1 MHRRFACLLA
11 VYCTGTHA
19 QIEASAA
26 PQQVV
31 ISGAQTD
38 LEASQDFVAGKI
50 IIGQKKIAD
59 SGLQN
64 TGELLRREPAISVD
78 KSGRIGLLG
87 LPGYTQVLVDGQA
100 PAGDTMNIDLMRVE
114 RIEIAKT
121 TTAATGPFGIAGT
134 INIVLRKKQRKTS
147 SRLHGNVRTEGG
159 KKGMDLTWTTTGV
172 TDGSFSHTFTLSRW
186 RRLSTAHS
194 EYVQTSERPGR
205 GAVREYDGQAHI
217 PGLFESL
224 NANSVLAWTLD
235 ASHTLTFSPEI
246 ARYSSDNHSD
256 EQRRWMSGL
265 SASANQAS
273 KTPTNNLYLPLLW
286 NWKIDP
292 DSSLALKLVASGSR
306 SESRLR
312 RDEVWSPGGPR
323 QRVHEQDR
331 STRNYFLDLDYA
343 LDTED
348 GHRISAGAKF
358 ARNESD
364 SSYTDLVD
372 GRPDPSL
379 AVLGPETAS
388 HLTSARLFIQDEWR
402 INRRWAVNLGASG
415 ERRRYRLVEGP
426 ASSRP
431 RFKLWSPSA
440 HVSHRIGGNRKRQLR
455 ASLARSYRT
464 PFFDEMLLRPTI
476 NPYAP
481 CPALGFC
488 GANGIDL
495 ADSSGNPALRPE
507 RSLGLNLSYAHGFG
521 RDSEVSLEVY
531 TRDISDK
538 NGLDV
543 ALVDVPWAS
552 VPRYVIRQ
560 ANLGQARVRGLD
572 LEARLAGK
580 DFSPTLANLELS
592 GSIGLADSTLSELP
606 GPDNHIPGQSPWRAK
621 LGGSYSLQSLPV
633 KLGFDASYLPED
645 WVRSSARQRVY
656 ESSRRTLNL
665 NASWNASKTAIL
677 RLNLDNLLHHRASR
691 IDEYLEQGSLLRLS
705 TWNTHHARVVVRFE
719 TSL

>member
-1 MHRRFACLLA
+1 MHHRLACLLA
-11 VYCTGTHA
+11 ICSTCAHA
-19 QIEASAA
+19 QTGASAP

-38 LEASQDFVAGKI
+38 VEAGQDFVAGKI

-64 TGELLRREPAISVD
+64 TGELLRREPAISID

-100 PAGDTMNIDLMRVE
+100 QTGDYMNIDLMRVE

-121 TTAATGPFGIAGT
+121 TTAASGPFGIAGT
-134 INIVLRKKQRKTS
+134 INIILRKAQRKAS
-147 SRLHGNVRTEGG
+147 AKLHGNVRTEGG
-159 KKGMDLTWTTTGV
+159 RKGMDLTWSTTGV
-172 TDGSFSHTFTLSRW
+172 ADDFSHTFMLSRW
-186 RRLSTAHS
+186 RRLSSAHS
-194 EYVQTSERPGR
+194 DYVQTSERPGAGSVQEYE
-205 GAVREYDGQAHI
+205 GATHA
-217 PGLFESL
+217 PGLYESL
-224 NANSVLAWTLD
+224 IASSVLAWTLD
-235 ASHTLTFSPEI
+235 ANHTLTFSPEI
-246 ARYSSDNHSD
+246 ARSEFGNDSE
-256 EQRRWMSGL
+256 EQRRWLSGL
-265 SASANQAS
+265 ASFANQTS
-273 KTPTNNLYLPLLW
+273 TSPTNNVHLPLLW

-292 DSSLALKLVASGSR
+292 DSSLAVKLAANGAR
-306 SESRLR
+306 SDSRLR

-323 QRVHEQDR
+323 QRVHEHDNR
-331 STRNYFLDLDYA
+331 TRNYFLDLDYA
-343 LDTED
+343 LETGN

-379 AVLGPETAS
+379 AVLGPKTS
-388 HLTSARLFIQDEWR
+388 SSLTSARLFIQDEWR

-415 ERRRYRLVEGP
+415 ERRRYRLIEGS
-426 ASSRP
+426 ASNHP
-431 RFKLWSPSA
+431 RFDLWSPSA
-440 HVSHRIGGNRKRQLR
+440 HVSHRVQGNRKRQLR

-464 PFFDEMLLRPTI
+464 PFFDELLLRPTI

-481 CPALGFC
+481 CPSRGLC

-495 ADSSGNPALRPE
+495 ADSSGNPFLQPE
-507 RSLGLNLSYAHGFG
+507 RALGLNLSYAHGFG
-521 RDSEVSLEVY
+521 RDSELTVELY
-531 TRDISDK
+531 ARDISDK
-538 NGLDV
+538 TGQEV

-552 VPRYVIRQ
+552 APRYVIRQ
-560 ANLGQARVRGLD
+560 ANLGQARIRGLD

-580 DFSPTLANLELS
+580 DFSPTLAQLELS
-592 GSIGLADSTLSELP
+592 GSIGLADSTLSRLP
-606 GPDNHIPGQSPWRAK
+606 GPDNHIAGQSPWRAK
-621 LGGSYSLQSLPV
+621 LGGSYALQSLPV

-645 WVRSSARQRVY
+645 WVRSSINQRIY

-665 NASWNASKTAIL
+665 NASWNVSKATVL
-677 RLNLDNLLHHRASR
+677 RLNLDNLLPRRKSR
-691 IDEYLEQGSLLRLS
+691 IDDYLEQDSIVRLS
-705 TWNTHHARVVVRFE
+705 TWNANHARIVVRFE

>member
-1 MHRRFACLLA
+1 MRRRLACLFI
-11 VYCTGTHA
+11 VHCTCAHA
-19 QIEASAA
+19 QTEASAP

-38 LEASQDFVAGKI
+38 IEAGQDFVAGKI
-50 IIGQKKIAD
+50 VIGQKKIAD

-100 PAGDTMNIDLMRVE
+100 PVGDFMNIDLVRIE

-121 TTAATGPFGIAGT
+121 TLAATGPFGIAGT
-134 INIVLRKKQRKTS
+134 INIILRKAPRKAAS
-147 SRLHGNVRTEGG
+147 KLSGNVRTEGG
-159 KKGMDLTWTTTGV
+159 KRGMDLSWSTSGV
-172 TDGSFSHTFTLSRW
+172 SDDFSHTFTLSRL
-186 RRLSTAHS
+186 RRLSTAS
-194 EYVQTSERPGR
+194 SSYVQASERPGA
-205 GAVREYDGQAHI
+205 GLVREYEGETHA

-224 NANSVLAWTLD
+224 SATGVLAWTLD
-235 ASHTLTFSPEI
+235 ARHTLTFSPDLGRLET
-246 ARYSSDNHSD
+246 AADSK
-256 EQRRWMSGL
+256 EQRRWISGL
-265 SASANQAS
+265 SSFANQTGTS
-273 KTPTNNLYLPLLW
+273 PTNSVHLPLVW
-286 NWKIDP
+286 DWKIDV
-292 DSSLALKLVASGSR
+292 DSSLAVMLAANGTR
-306 SESRLR
+306 ADSRLR

-323 QRVHEQDR
+323 QRVHEQDS
-331 STRNYFLDLDYA
+331 STRNYFFDLDYA
-343 LDTED
+343 IETED
-348 GHRISAGAKF
+348 GHRITAGARF

-379 AVLGPETAS
+379 AVLGPHTSS

-415 ERRRYRLVEGP
+415 ERRRYQLVEGS
-426 ASSRP
+426 ASNRP
-431 RFKLWSPSA
+431 RFDLWSPSA
-440 HVSHRIGGNRKRQLR
+440 HVSHRVGGNRKRQLR
-455 ASLARSYRT
+455 ASLARSYRA
-464 PFFDEMLLRPTI
+464 PFFDELLLRPTI

-481 CPALGFC
+481 CPAQGLC

-507 RSLGLNLSYAHGFG
+507 RALGLNLSYAHGFG
-521 RDSEVSLEVY
+521 RDSEVSLEFY
-531 TRDISDK
+531 ARDIGDK
-538 NGLDV
+538 NGLEV
-543 ALVDVPWAS
+543 ALADVPWAS
-552 VPRYVIRQ
+552 APRYVIRH

-580 DFSPTLANLELS
+580 DFSPALANLELS
-592 GSIGLADSTLSELP
+592 GSIGLADSTLSDLP
-606 GPDNHIPGQSPWRAK
+606 GPDNHIAGQSPWRAK
-621 LGGSYSLQSLPV
+621 LGGSYALQSLPL

-645 WVRSSARQRVY
+645 WVRSSVSRRVY

-665 NASWNASKTAIL
+665 NASWNAGKATVL
-677 RLNLDNLLHHRASR
+677 RLNLDNLLARRKAR
-691 IDEYLEQGSLLRLS
+691 VDDYLERDSIVRLS
-705 TWNTHHARVVVRFE
+705 TWNADHARIVVRFE

>member
-1 MHRRFACLLA
+1 MHRRLACLLA
-11 VYCTGTHA
+11 LYCTCAHA
-19 QIEASAA
+19 QTEASAP

-38 LEASQDFVAGKI
+38 VEAGQDFVAGKL

-100 PAGDTMNIDLMRVE
+100 QTGDAMNIDLMRVE

-134 INIVLRKKQRKTS
+134 INIVLRKAQRKAS
-147 SRLHGNVRTEGG
+147 SKLHGNVRTEGG
-159 KKGMDLTWTTTGV
+159 RKGMDLTWSGTGV
-172 TDGSFSHTFTLSRW
+172 SDGFSHTFTLSRW
-186 RRLSTAHS
+186 RRLSTAHGD
-194 EYVQTSERPGR
+194 YVQASERPGA
-205 GAVREYDGQAHI
+205 GVVREYEGEAHT

-224 NANSVLAWTLD
+224 SANSVLAWTLD
-235 ASHTLTFSPEI
+235 ANHTLTFSPELS
-246 ARYSSDNHSD
+246 RFSSENDGE
-256 EQRRWMSGL
+256 EQRRWISGL
-265 SASANQAS
+265 ASFANQTA
-273 KTPTNNLYLPLLW
+273 TNPTNNIYLPLLW
-286 NWKIDP
+286 DWKIDP
-292 DSSLALKLVASGSR
+292 DSSLAVKLVASGSR
-306 SESRLR
+306 SDSRLR
-312 RDEVWSPGGPR
+312 RDEVWSPGGAR
-323 QRVHEQDR
+323 QRVNDQDR
-331 STRNYFLDLDYA
+331 STRNYHLDLDYA
-343 LDTED
+343 LETED

-364 SSYTDLVD
+364 SSHTDLVD

-379 AVLGPETAS
+379 AVLGPDTAARV
-388 HLTSARLFIQDEWR
+388 TSARLFIQDEWR

-415 ERRRYRLVEGP
+415 ERRRYQLLEGP
-426 ASSRP
+426 ASNRP
-431 RFKLWSPSA
+431 RFDLWSPSA

-464 PFFDEMLLRPTI
+464 PFFDELLLRPTI

-481 CPALGFC
+481 CPAQGLC

-507 RSLGLNLSYAHGFG
+507 RALGLNLSYAHGFG
-521 RDSEVSLEVY
+521 RDSEVSVEFY
-531 TRDISDK
+531 ARDIGDK
-538 NGLDV
+538 NGAEV

-552 VPRYVIRQ
+552 TPRYVIRQ
-560 ANLGQARVRGLD
+560 ANLGQARIRGLD

-592 GSIGLADSTLSELP
+592 GSIGLADSTLGDLP
-606 GPDNHIPGQSPWRAK
+606 GPDNHIVGQSPWRAK
-621 LGGSYSLQSLPV
+621 LGGSYALQSLPV

-645 WVRSSARQRVY
+645 WVRSNANQRVY
-656 ESSRRTLNL
+656 ESGRRTLNL
-665 NASWNASKTAIL
+665 NASWNVSKTTVL
-677 RLNLDNLLHHRASR
+677 RLNLDNLLHQRKAR
-691 IDEYLEQGSLLRLS
+691 IDEYLEQDSIVRLS
-705 TWNTHHARVVVRFE
+705 TWNANHARIVVRFE

>member
-38 LEASQDFVAGKI
+38 LEASQDFFAGKI
-50 IIGQKKIAD
+50 IIGQKRIAD

-100 PAGDTMNIDLMRVE
+100 PAGDTMNIDLVRVE

-134 INIVLRKKQRKTS
+134 INIVLRKAQRKTS

-194 EYVQTSERPGR
+194 DDVQTSERAGR
-205 GAVREYDGQAHI
+205 GAVREYEGEVHSA
-217 PGLFESL
+217 GLFESL
-224 NANSVLAWTLD
+224 NANGVLAWTLD
-235 ASHTLTFSPEI
+235 ANHTLTFSPEI

-265 SASANQAS
+265 SALANQTS

-323 QRVHEQDR
+323 QRVHEQDS

-415 ERRRYRLVEGP
+415 ERRRYQLVEGP
-426 ASSRP
+426 ATNRP
-431 RFKLWSPSA
+431 RFNLWSPSA

-476 NPYAP
+476 NRYAP
-481 CPALGFC
+481 CPAQDLC

-538 NGLDV
+538 NGLAV
-543 ALVDVPWAS
+543 ALVDVPWAI

-560 ANLGQARVRGLD
+560 ANLGQARVRGVD

-580 DFSPTLANLELS
+580 DFSRTLANLELS

-606 GPDNHIPGQSPWRAK
+606 GPDNHIAGQSPLRAK

-633 KLGFDASYLPED
+633 KLGFDASYLPDD

-677 RLNLDNLLHHRASR
+677 RLNLDNLLHQRTSR
-691 IDEYLEQGSLLRLS
+691 IDEYLERGSLVRLS

>member
-1 MHRRFACLLA
+1 MHRRFAWLLA

-100 PAGDTMNIDLMRVE
+100 PAGDTMNIHLMRVE

-121 TTAATGPFGIAGT
+121 TTAATGPFGVAGT
-134 INIVLRKKQRKTS
+134 INIILRKKQRKTS

-186 RRLSTAHS
+186 RRLSSAHS
-194 EYVQTSERPGR
+194 DDVQTSERPGR
-205 GAVREYDGQAHI
+205 GAVREYEGKAHSA
-217 PGLFESL
+217 GLFESL
-224 NANSVLAWTLD
+224 NANGVLAWTLD
-235 ASHTLTFSPEI
+235 ANHTLTFSPEI

-265 SASANQAS
+265 SSSANQAG
-273 KTPTNNLYLPLLW
+273 KAPTKNLYLPLLW

-323 QRVHEQDR
+323 QRVHEQDS

-379 AVLGPETAS
+379 AVLGPETAF

-481 CPALGFC
+481 CPALGLC

-665 NASWNASKTAIL
+665 NASWNASKTTIL
-677 RLNLDNLLHHRASR
+677 RLNLDNLLHQRASR
-691 IDEYLEQGSLLRLS
+691 IDEYLEQGSLVRLS
-705 TWNTHHARVVVRFE
+705 TWNTHHARVVVPFE

>member
-1 MHRRFACLLA
+1 MHRRLACLLA
-11 VYCTGTHA
+11 LYCTCAHA
-19 QIEASAA
+19 QTEASAP

-38 LEASQDFVAGKI
+38 VEAGQDFVAGKI

-78 KSGRIGLLG
+78 KGGRIGLLG

-100 PAGDTMNIDLMRVE
+100 QTGDYMNIDLMRVE

-134 INIVLRKKQRKTS
+134 INIVLRKAQRKTS

-159 KKGMDLTWTTTGV
+159 RKGMDLTWSSTGV
-172 TDGSFSHTFTLSRW
+172 SDGFSQTFMLSRW

-194 EYVQTSERPGR
+194 DYVQTRERPGS
-205 GAVREYDGQAHI
+205 GVAREYEGEAHI
-217 PGLFESL
+217 PGLFESIS
-224 NANSVLAWTLD
+224 ASGVLAWTLD
-235 ASHTLTFSPEI
+235 ADHTLTFSPEI
-246 ARYSSDNHSD
+246 ARANSDNDSQ
-256 EQRRWMSGL
+256 EQRRWLSGPT
-265 SASANQAS
+265 SFANQTGTS
-273 KTPTNNLYLPLLW
+273 PTNNLHLPLLW

-292 DSSLALKLVASGSR
+292 DSSLAVKLLASGSR
-306 SESRLR
+306 SDSRLR
-312 RDEVWSPGGPR
+312 RDEIWSPGGPR
-323 QRVHEQDR
+323 QRVNDQDQ

-343 LDTED
+343 LETED

-364 SSYTDLVD
+364 SSHTDLID

-388 HLTSARLFIQDEWR
+388 HLTSVRLFIQDEWR

-415 ERRRYRLVEGP
+415 ERRHYRLVEGP
-426 ASSRP
+426 VDNRP
-431 RFKLWSPSA
+431 RFDLWSPSA

-481 CPALGFC
+481 CPAQGLC

-507 RSLGLNLSYAHGFG
+507 RALGLNLSYAHGFG
-521 RDSEVSLEVY
+521 RDSEVSVEFHA
-531 TRDISDK
+531 RDIGDK
-538 NGLDV
+538 NGQEV

-560 ANLGQARVRGLD
+560 ANLGQARIRGLD

-592 GSIGLADSTLSELP
+592 GSIGLADSTLSDLP
-606 GPDNHIPGQSPWRAK
+606 GPDNRIAGQSPWRAK
-621 LGGSYSLQSLPV
+621 LGGSYALQSLPV

-645 WVRSSARQRVY
+645 WVRSSVNQRVY
-656 ESSRRTLNL
+656 ESSRRVLNL
-665 NASWNASKTAIL
+665 NASWNVSKSTVL
-677 RLNLDNLLHHRASR
+677 RLNLDNLLARRKAR
-691 IDEYLEQGSLLRLS
+691 IDEYLEQDSIVRLS
-705 TWNTHHARVVVRFE
+705 AWNANHARIVVRFE

>member
-1 MHRRFACLLA
+1 MPRRFACLLA
-11 VYCTGTHA
+11 VCCSCAHA
-19 QIEASAA
+19 HIETSAP

-38 LEASQDFVAGKI
+38 VEAGWDFVAGKI

-100 PAGDTMNIDLMRVE
+100 QSGDYMNIDLVRVE

-134 INIVLRKKQRKTS
+134 VNIILRKAQRKAS

-159 KKGMDLTWTTTGV
+159 KKGMDMTWTTTSV
-172 TDGSFSHTFTLSRW
+172 TEDAFSHTFTLSRW

-194 EYVQTSERPGR
+194 DYVQASERPGT
-205 GAVREYDGQAHI
+205 GAAREYEGEAHT

-224 NANSVLAWTLD
+224 NASGVLVWILD
-235 ASHTLTFSPEI
+235 ASHTLTVSPDL
-246 ARYSSDNHSD
+246 ARYNSDNDSD
-256 EQRRWMSGL
+256 DRRRWMSGL
-265 SASANQAS
+265 SSLANQTS
-273 KTPTNNLYLPLLW
+273 RTTTNHLYLPMLW

-292 DSSLALKLVASGSR
+292 DSSLAVRLVASGSR
-306 SESRLR
+306 SDSRLR
-312 RDEVWSPGGPR
+312 RNAVWTPGGPR
-323 QRVHEQDR
+323 QRLHEQDG

-343 LDTED
+343 LETED

-364 SSYTDLVD
+364 GSYTELID

-388 HLTSARLFIQDEWR
+388 DLSSARLFIQDEWR

-426 ASSRP
+426 VSQRP
-431 RFKLWSPSA
+431 RFNLLSPSA

-481 CPALGFC
+481 CPSLGLC

-521 RDSEVSLEVY
+521 RDSEVSLEFY
-531 TRDISDK
+531 ARDISDK
-538 NGLDV
+538 TGLDV
-543 ALVDVPWAS
+543 ALLDVPWAS

-560 ANLGQARVRGLD
+560 VNLGQARVRGLD
-572 LEARLAGK
+572 LETRLAGK
-580 DFSPTLANLELS
+580 DFSPALANLELS
-592 GSIGLADSTLSELP
+592 GSIGLADSTLSDLP
-606 GPDNHIPGQSPWRAK
+606 GPDNHIAGQSPWRAK

-633 KLGFDASYLPED
+633 KLGFDAGYLPEE
-645 WVRSSARQRVY
+645 WVRSSTRQRVY

-665 NASWNASKTAIL
+665 NASWSVSKTTIL
-677 RLNLDNLLHHRASR
+677 RLNLDNLLHRRKSR
-691 IDEYLEQGSLLRLS
+691 IDEYLEQDSIVRLS
-705 TWNTHHARVVVRFE
+705 TWNANHARIVLRFE

>member
-1 MHRRFACLLA
+1 M
-11 VYCTGTHA
+11 
-19 QIEASAA
+19 EASAP

-38 LEASQDFVAGKI
+38 VEAGQDFVAGKI

-100 PAGDTMNIDLMRVE
+100 QTGDTMNIDLMRVE
-114 RIEIAKT
+114 RVEIAKT

-134 INIVLRKKQRKTS
+134 INIVLRKAQRKAAS
-147 SRLHGNVRTEGG
+147 KLHGNVRTEGG
-159 KKGMDLTWTTTGV
+159 RRGIDLTWSSSGV
-172 TDGSFSHTFTLSRW
+172 TDDLSHTFTLSRW

-194 EYVQTSERPGR
+194 DYVQTSERPGV
-205 GAVREYDGQAHI
+205 GALREYEGQAHT

-224 NANSVLAWTLD
+224 SASGVLAWTLD
-235 ASHTLTFSPEI
+235 PSHTLTFSPDLGRIRTDED
-246 ARYSSDNHSD
+246 SQ
-256 EQRRWMSGL
+256 EQRRWISGL
-265 SASANQAS
+265 TSFANQTS
-273 KTPTNNLYLPLLW
+273 SGPVYSVSLPLLW
-286 NWKIDP
+286 DWKIDA
-292 DSSLALKLVASGSR
+292 DSSLAVKLATNGSR
-306 SESRLR
+306 SDSRLR

-323 QRVHEQDR
+323 QRVHDQDS

-348 GHRISAGAKF
+348 GHRITLGAKF
-358 ARNESD
+358 VRNETD
-364 SSYTDLVD
+364 TSYTDLVD

-379 AVLGPETAS
+379 AVLGRDTAS
-388 HLTSARLFIQDEWR
+388 RLTSARVYLQDEWR

-426 ASSRP
+426 VSNAP
-431 RFKLWSPSA
+431 RFDLWSPSA

-464 PFFDEMLLRPTI
+464 PFVDELLLRPTI

-481 CPALGFC
+481 CPAQGLC

-507 RSLGLNLSYAHGFG
+507 RALGLNLSYAHGFG
-521 RDSEVSLEVY
+521 RDSEVSLELY
-531 TRDISDK
+531 ARDISDK
-538 NGLDV
+538 NGLEV

-552 VPRYVIRQ
+552 APRYVIRQ

-580 DFSPTLANLELS
+580 DVAPTLANLELS
-592 GSIGLADSTLSELP
+592 GSIGLADSTLSDLP
-606 GPDNHIPGQSPWRAK
+606 GPDNHIAGQSPWRAK
-621 LGGSYSLQSLPV
+621 LGGSYALQSLPV

-645 WVRSSARQRVY
+645 WVRSSVNQRVY

-665 NASWNASKTAIL
+665 NASWNVSKTSVL
-677 RLNLDNLLHHRASR
+677 RLNLDNLLARRKAR
-691 IDEYLEQGSLLRLS
+691 IDDYLERDSIVRLS
-705 TWNTHHARVVVRFE
+705 TWNANHARVVVRFE

>member
-1 MHRRFACLLA
+1 MHPCLVCLLA
-11 VYCTGTHA
+11 VYCSCA
-19 QIEASAA
+19 QAQTETSAP
-26 PQQVV
+26 PQQIV

-38 LEASQDFVAGKI
+38 VEAGRDFVAGKI

-87 LPGYTQVLVDGQA
+87 LPGYTQMLVDGQA
-100 PAGDTMNIDLMRVE
+100 PAGDSMNIDLLRVE

-134 INIVLRKKQRKTS
+134 INIVLRKAQRKTS

-159 KKGMDLTWTTTGV
+159 RKGVDLTWTTTGV
-172 TDGSFSHTFTLSRW
+172 TDGAFSHSFTLSRW
-186 RRLSTAHS
+186 RRLSPAHS
-194 EYVQTSERPGR
+194 DHVQARELPGA
-205 GAVREYDGQAHI
+205 GAVREYEGESHTT
-217 PGLFESL
+217 GLFESL
-224 NANSVLAWTLD
+224 NANGVLAWTLD
-235 ASHTLTFSPEI
+235 ADHTLTFSPDL
-246 ARYSSDNHSD
+246 ARYSSGNDSD

-265 SASANQAS
+265 RASANQTS
-273 KTPTNNLYLPLLW
+273 KDPTNSLYLPLLW

-292 DSSLALKLVASGSR
+292 DSSLAVKLVASGSR
-306 SESRLR
+306 SHSRLR
-312 RDEVWSPGGPR
+312 RDEVWSPGGAR
-323 QRVHEQDR
+323 QRVHEQDS

-364 SSYTDLVD
+364 SSYTGLVD

-388 HLTSARLFIQDEWR
+388 HLSSARLFIQDEWR

-415 ERRRYRLVEGP
+415 ERRRYRLVEGL
-426 ASSRP
+426 ASNRP
-431 RFKLWSPSA
+431 RFNLWAPSA

-481 CPALGFC
+481 CPSLGLC
-488 GANGIDL
+488 GANGIAL

-521 RDSEVSLEVY
+521 RDSEVSLEFY
-531 TRDISDK
+531 ARDISDK
-538 NGLDV
+538 TGLDV
-543 ALVDVPWAS
+543 ALVEVPWAS
-552 VPRYVIRQ
+552 VPRYVMRQ

-580 DFSPTLANLELS
+580 DFSPTLATLELS

-606 GPDNHIPGQSPWRAK
+606 GPDNHIAGQSPWRAK
-621 LGGSYSLQSLPV
+621 LGGSYALQSLPV

-645 WVRSSARQRVY
+645 WVRSSSKQRVY

-665 NASWNASKTAIL
+665 NASWSVSKTTTL
-677 RLNLDNLLHHRASR
+677 RLNLDKLLHQRRSR
-691 IDEYLEQGSLLRLS
+691 IDEYLEQNSTVRLS
-705 TWNTHHARVVVRFE
+705 TWNADHARIVVRFE